1 MPTNLEN
8 IELQVF
14 SPLSNKKTALA
25 SLKVSAELTSFK
37 GSLELRS
44 KNLQLIEEKNYLIS
58 DFINLQGPVQ
68 KISVVDIDNPN
79 YTLSSP
85 SNIQSLKSSIVLK
98 ERIEFEKN
106 FFEPTQSRVLL
117 DSTDDTSNT
126 SETGDS
132 SDRLRILS

>member
-1 MPTNLEN
+1 M
-8 IELQVF
+8 
-14 SPLSNKKTALA
+14 
-25 SLKVSAELTSFK
+25 KVSAELTSFK